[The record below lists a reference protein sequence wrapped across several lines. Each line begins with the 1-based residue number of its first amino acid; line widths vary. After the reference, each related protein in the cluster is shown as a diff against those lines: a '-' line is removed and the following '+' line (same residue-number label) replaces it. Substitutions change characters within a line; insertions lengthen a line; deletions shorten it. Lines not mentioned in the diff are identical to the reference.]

1 MRVALTLVAA
11 GCIALLDLALFA
23 NVRVFDSHPSG
34 AVAAVAVWC
43 VLRRRDEAMLL
54 APAAGLFL
62 GLLGNEPLGASVLGL
77 APTVLLAVRRAP
89 PAADGRFL
97 TTLEAAAAGSALY
110 SLTLAVLV
118 ALLRQVPLA
127 PVALARQM
135 ITSGLLTALVAA
147 VLYWPMAHVAW
158 QARLPGRFQ
167 RS

>member
-1 MRVALTLVAA
+1 
-11 GCIALLDLALFA
+11 
-23 NVRVFDSHPSG
+23 
-34 AVAAVAVWC
+34 
-43 VLRRRDEAMLL
+43 
-54 APAAGLFL
+54 
-62 GLLGNEPLGASVLGL
+62 
-77 APTVLLAVRRAP
+77 
-89 PAADGRFL
+89 
-97 TTLEAAAAGSALY
+97 
-110 SLTLAVLV
+110 VLV

>member
-1 MRVALTLVAA
+1 MRAALTLVAA
-11 GCIALLDLALFA
+11 GCIALLDLTLFA
-23 NVRVFDSHPSG
+23 NVQVLGAHPSG
-34 AVAAVAVWC
+34 VVAAVAVWS

-77 APTVLLAVRRAP
+77 APTVLIAIRRDP
-89 PAADGRFL
+89 RTPDGRFL
-97 TTLEAAAAGSALY
+97 ATLEAAAAGSALY

-118 ALLRQVPLA
+118 TLVGEVPLA

-135 ITSGLLTALVAA
+135 ITGGLLTVLLAG
-147 VLYWPMAHVAW
+147 VLYWPMARVAW
-158 QARLPGRFQ
+158 QAYLPGRFQ